1 MATTPILGIT
11 ELASNQNQKEI
22 TINNMIVALEAAG
35 NAVLAVSFT
44 ANAKTLS
51 ASDSTRYVC
60 FAAGNQTA
68 TATLTVPLTPRLF
81 LVHNANASYDIVVG
95 GATGSTVTVPPQ
107 SMRLIYCDG
116 ADCLSVTAGISSVSF
131 PELPAAVQNA
141 PITIPFVGSPA
152 ASREVHIP
160 LGQAYTLPAD
170 FAGTVGY
177 AKTVPAADAVF
188 TIAFVRAGSP
198 TTIGTVT
205 FAAGSATLT
214 RSTQAAVSLLAT
226 DTLRITAPSP
236 ADATLADLAITLML
250 QKA

>member
-1 MATTPILGIT
+1 MATTPILGIS

-51 ASDSTRYVC
+51 ASDYTRYVC
-60 FAAGNQTA
+60 FTASNQTA
-68 TATLTVPLTPRLF
+68 TATLIVPLTQRLF
-81 LVHNANASYDIVVG
+81 LVHNANATYDIVVG
-95 GATGSTVTVPPQ
+95 AVTGSTVTVPPA
-107 SMRLIYCDG
+107 SLRLIYCDG
-116 ADCLSVTAGISSVSF
+116 TDCITVTAAVASVSF
-131 PELPAAVQNA
+131 ADLPAAVQNA
-141 PITIPFVGSPA
+141 PIAIPFVSTPA
-152 ASREVHIP
+152 AGREVHIP

-170 FAGTVGY
+170 FAGTIGY
-177 AKTVPAADAVF
+177 AKTVPTADAVF
-188 TIAFVRAGSP
+188 TVALVRTGSP
-198 TTIGTVT
+198 TTVGTVT
-205 FAAGSATLT
+205 FAAGSSTLT
-214 RSTQAAVSLLAT
+214 LSTQAAVSMLAT